1 MYKITIN
8 VLEQPSNELSIQAS
22 VNSKKEGR
30 DGGTLGNNRN
40 LIIQEL
46 LWASK
51 LTQNLIMDKIVSNRK
66 SALTYYSVCRCST
79 RTARIS
85 LAN

>member
-1 MYKITIN
+1 MNLVKNDASVRFHPVFRVYKITIN
-8 VLEQPSNELSIQAS
+8 VLEQPSNEPSIQAY

-30 DGGTLGNNRN
+30 DGGTLENNRN

-51 LTQNLIMDKIVSNRK
+51 LTQKFD
-66 SALTYYSVCRCST
+66 YG
-79 RTARIS
+79 
-85 LAN
+85 